1 MKDTGSLRFQCTRT
15 KRATSCAVM
24 GSIAL
29 KTVLLLCALCAQA
42 QPRPVLLTLESSPD
56 PNTDVLFN
64 MQTRR
69 MEELVY
75 LALMAERVLV
85 EPQYS
90 FGARNWT
97 WFESSNNNQQA
108 KNEVIHEGVLGLVQE
123 PLSSFFLLDP
133 LQKLLGSN
141 IEPLGGFHS
150 RAGGRID
157 RLLRFQ
163 RPGLPTCDR
172 EAATVTSYGYK
183 FSVSA
188 VECLSPWQVRREEGR
203 EGRRFRVRSIQ
214 TDSFVQFSS
223 IDDFLNLLVE
233 GEIVAIQVCES

>member
-1 MKDTGSLRFQCTRT
+1 
-15 KRATSCAVM
+15 M

-108 KNEVIHEGVLGLVQE
+108 KNEAIHERVLGLVQQ